1 MKGKLYVIDGIDG
14 CGKSTIAELVGKYLG
29 TNITVIEPFS
39 NRELIDELDFVAST
53 MNKSKEEVF
62 SEKLI
67 NIAWLM
73 DLFINTKRHIVALL
87 EEGKNVFLV
96 RYVLS
101 AKVYSLATTK
111 ADISELFEIYNLLPV
126 PDLGFFINIDSS
138 IAESRIIKR
147 NEQRTYYENKEYLD
161 RIHEKYTE
169 FLSRE
174 RYPIV
179 ELNGEKSQLE
189 LLNCILSYIK

>member
-14 CGKSTIAELVGKYLG
+14 CGKSTIAELVGKCLG

-53 MNKSKEEVF
+53 MNKSKEEIF

-126 PDLGFFINIDSS
+126 PDLGFFISIDSS
-138 IAESRIIKR
+138 IAESRIIRR

-174 RYPIV
+174 IYPIV